1 MSKPHPKSAG
11 PLEPRYFSAQVLSA
25 QRFYLHLDPFD
36 RGPLNVIS
44 GGVEACRP
52 EYSIHRSSFPHP
64 IIEFVAR
71 GKGLL
76 RLNQQEY
83 PLTAGTVFTYSR
95 GMNHHISCDPRQPL
109 TKYFVT
115 LSGKAGHDLM
125 QACQLAP
132 GTVAGVRHAEQ
143 VQQIF
148 EDLIR
153 HGRDDH
159 PDRHRICAMV
169 VQYLIIK
176 IGDLAIPG
184 GGSASS
190 RAFATYQRCRQYISD
205 HYLTLHNV
213 SEVAAACHVDPAYLC
228 RLFQRFGRERP
239 GNYLLHLRLNRA
251 AELIQ
256 NSALMIKE
264 VSDQLGFRDP
274 YNFSRTFRRT
284 FGVPPGHLRRSE
296 RTHQDI

>member
-1 MSKPHPKSAG
+1 MTKSAG
-11 PLEPRYFSAQVLSA
+11 AAGPRYFSAQVFSA
-25 QRFYLHLDPFD
+25 QRFYLRLDPLD

-52 EYSIHRSSFPHP
+52 EYVIHRSSFPHP

-71 GKGLL
+71 GKGQLT
-76 RLNQQEY
+76 LNQRDY

-95 GMNHHISCDPRQPL
+95 GMNHHITCDPDQPL

-115 LSGKAGHDLM
+115 LNGKAGKDLM
-125 QACQLAP
+125 YECQLAP
-132 GTVAGVRHAEQ
+132 GTVIRLTHAEQ

-159 PDRHRICAMV
+159 PDRHRMCAMV

-176 IGDLAIPG
+176 IRDLAIPRD
-184 GGSASS
+184 GSANS

-205 HYLTLHNV
+205 HYLTLGNV
-213 SEVAAACHVDPAYLC
+213 NEIAGACHVDPAYLC

-239 GNYLLHLRLNRA
+239 GSFLLHLRMNRA

-256 NSALMIKE
+256 NSDLMIKE
-264 VSDQLGFRDP
+264 ISDQLGFSDP

-284 FGVPPGHLRRSE
+284 FGVPPGHLRHS
-296 RTHQDI
+296 